1 MHELSVSSAIVDTAI
16 RHAAGRQVTVV
27 DTRIGALR
35 QVVPSSLGFYFG
47 IVSRDTLCDGA
58 ELRQQL
64 VPALLRCHACGQ
76 AWDPAPKPVHA
87 ELPELP
93 TFRCPACWGAES
105 DVVAG
110 NELEVESIEVV
121 DPAGNGS
128 QPEPE
133 PAQSTTAEV

>member
-1 MHELSVSSAIVDTAI
+1 
-16 RHAAGRQVTVV
+16 VTVV
-27 DTRIGALR
+27 DARIGALR

-64 VPALLRCHACGQ
+64 IAAELRCHACGQ
-76 AWDPAPKPVHA
+76 AWDPAPKPVHE

-105 DVVAG
+105 DVLAG

-121 DPAGNGS
+121 DGPSQGEDPA
-128 QPEPE
+128 
-133 PAQSTTAEV
+133 PAPTTTAEV